1 MSEPSKLN
9 LMQRLRGWV
18 SQWQEFV
25 VWLPVL
31 FVIAI
36 VAYVLLGAVVRIGAD
51 PLAWLAEIPVMC
63 AWAAVACATAW
74 LIKRTYWMDL
84 DDVMERELYE
94 RVLNEADP
102 EAWRLLIKD
111 RVEWLALLLLAF
123 AFFWPA
129 R

>member
-1 MSEPSKLN
+1 MTHAPPSRFA
-9 LMQRLRGWV
+9 RLRGWI

-31 FVIAI
+31 FLLAVA
-36 VAYVLLGAVVRIGAD
+36 AYVLLGAIARIGAD
-51 PLAWLAEIPVMC
+51 PLAWLAEIPVVC

-74 LIKRTYWMDL
+74 LIKRTYGDDL
-84 DDVMERELYE
+84 DPARELELYT
-94 RVLNEADP
+94 RVLAGDHNARWLRDRD
-102 EAWRLLIKD
+102 RL
-111 RVEWLALLLLAF
+111 EWAFCLLLAF